1 MASKGMTDN
10 IYLFAQVNIYELLW
24 RQKDGISCSEIF
36 SISS

>member
-24 RQKDGISCSEIF
+24 RQKDGMF
-36 SISS
+36 LQ